1 VLGTAFELAATRTET
16 RLRTIEGLVRFTS
29 AGRSVDVREGGLS
42 TADPRGLRSWE
53 PVCDYD
59 FAGMKTLPAAL
70 EPLFCSTGTLHTRN
84 RRIVAAP
91 ERVVM
96 GPAGLGF
103 VSLSGAENTHGLVVA
118 RLKEEVGDDAV
129 AEATIAGGAPW
140 TLGISVSGDSFEGY
154 RAIFVSS
161 HDRSGIAVD
170 SIHPVEVAVLAQS
183 PQTIAFERDR
193 VLRVEK
199 LGNRIRVWVDRELR
213 VDAEVSYPLPEKRLK
228 TVALSNFG
236 GPPVVRN
243 LRVWRRSP

>member
-1 VLGTAFELAATRTET
+1 V
-16 RLRTIEGLVRFTS
+16 RLTS
-29 AGRSVDVREGGLS
+29 AGRSVDVRQGGLS
-42 TADPRGLRSWE
+42 TADARGLRSWE
-53 PVCDYD
+53 PVCDFD
-59 FAGMKTLPAAL
+59 FAGMRTLPAAL
-70 EPLFCSTGTLHTRN
+70 EPLFCSTKTLHTHD

-91 ERVVM
+91 ERVVL

-103 VSLSGAENTHGLVVA
+103 VNRPGDENTHGLVVA

-129 AEATIAGGAPW
+129 VEATIAGGAPW

-154 RAIFVSS
+154 RAVFVSS
-161 HDRSGIAVD
+161 HDRSGISVD
-170 SIHPVEVAVLAQS
+170 SIHPVAVAVLAQS

-193 VLRVEK
+193 TLRVEK

-213 VDAEVSYPLPEKRLK
+213 IDTEVAYPLRDKRLK
-228 TVALSNFG
+228 TAALSNFG